1 MKTPSRRLFDR
12 IEGVTLENIT
22 KIYGESVAVEKLSL
36 KVAGGEL
43 LMLIGPSGSGKTTT
57 LKMINSLIEPDEG
70 KIFVNGMD
78 IAQFDPVLLR
88 RNIGYVIQEVGLFPH
103 MTVEENIGLLPKLE
117 GWTEQQI
124 RDKVNELL
132 QLVSLLP
139 EVFKRRY
146 PRELSGGQQ
155 QRVGLARALA
165 LDAPLLLM
173 DEPFGALDPILRRQL
188 QNEFLRI
195 KKELHRTIIFVTHD
209 IEEAFTL
216 GDRIAIMNE
225 AKLIQVG
232 EPHELLLHPV
242 DDFVVDMV
250 DAKRKYK
257 HIDSLSVKDM
267 MIALEEKYM
276 FSASMSVRDAR
287 EEMTKRDVELAIVVE
302 KSRLVGCIV
311 FKDLLTDKM
320 IMIGDI
326 AKQPMIFEIN
336 HPMASALEE
345 FKKNNQYIAIVVEE
359 QMPVGLLLSNEIL
372 QRMV

>member
-1 MKTPSRRLFDR
+1 MR
-12 IEGVTLENIT
+12 I
-22 KIYGESVAVEKLSL
+22 
-36 KVAGGEL
+36 
-43 LMLIGPSGSGKTTT
+43 
-57 LKMINSLIEPDEG
+57 
-70 KIFVNGMD
+70 
-78 IAQFDPVLLR
+78 
-88 RNIGYVIQEVGLFPH
+88 
-103 MTVEENIGLLPKLE
+103 EENIGLLPKLE

-124 RDKVNELL
+124 KDKVDELL

-139 EVFKRRY
+139 GAFKRRY

-195 KKELHRTIIFVTHD
+195 KKELDRTIIFVTHD

-216 GDRIAIMNE
+216 GDRIAIMNK

-232 EPHELLLHPV
+232 EPNELLLQPA
-242 DDFVVDMV
+242 DDFVVDMI
-250 DAKRKYK
+250 DAKKKYK

-267 MIALEEKYM
+267 MIPLGEKYM
-276 FSASMSVRDAR
+276 LDASMNVRDAQ
-287 EEMTKRDVELAIVVE
+287 EEMIKRDVELAVVVE
-302 KSRLVGCIV
+302 KSRLVGYIV
-311 FKDLLTDKM
+311 FKDLLTEK
-320 IMIGDI
+320 IRAIGDI
-326 AKQPMIFEIN
+326 AKQPIIFEKN

-345 FKKNNQYIAIVVEE
+345 LKKNNQSIAIVVEE

-372 QRMV
+372 RKMV